1 MIPLPHKT
9 FLTSTNN
16 SIISV
21 SELIKKSRAQF
32 RSSRGISED
41 KYIIYINAGAD
52 ASKVKFSFNA
62 FKNGLN

>member
-1 MIPLPHKT
+1 MILSLHKT
-9 FLTSTNN
+9 FHTSTNII
-16 SIISV
+16 IISV

-52 ASKVKFSFNA
+52 ASKVKFSFKA